1 MSSKTPT
8 KRAKRIAKQPTQ
20 KRLTVQQRLQIFAD
34 ATAVALHGANAE
46 ELKTISEELVI
57 VGSGIT
63 AVLRQLPEHAEP
75 VLMFT
80 SEPECRLVTVIQQY
94 AEHTNVPIEQV
105 IDEMIMRI
113 GPHAET
119 QHRWN

>member
-8 KRAKRIAKQPTQ
+8 KRAKRIAKQPTK
-20 KRLTVQQRLQIFAD
+20 KRLNVEQRLQIFAD
-34 ATAVALHGANAE
+34 ATAAALHGANAE
-46 ELKTISEELVI
+46 ELKTISEELLI

-63 AVLRQLPEHAEP
+63 ATLRQLPDHAEP
-75 VLMFT
+75 MLLFT
-80 SEPECRLVTVIQQY
+80 SEPECRLVDVIQQY
-94 AEHTNVPIEQV
+94 AQHTNVPVEQV